1 MTGITTV
8 LVVVMSQA
16 SHSAVALK
24 GYETR
29 AECEADKPAVQA
41 LYLDQWSDQSR
52 VECVSLMRPKPR
64 PVTADK
70 VLRDLREWMW
80 DGDTI

>member
-29 AECEADKPAVQA
+29 AEGPERNETRAECEAETHCGCRHREGLLRRTLRKELGA
-41 LYLDQWSDQSR
+41 R
-52 VECVSLMRPKPR
+52 
-64 PVTADK
+64 TA
-70 VLRDLREWMW
+70 
-80 DGDTI
+80 